1 MTDPETNPDE
11 HSAHAHDHAGDEGPV
26 DPVAHWE
33 EVYGRRSGASVWSG
47 DANAS
52 MVDAVSRLGRP
63 AHGPGVALDLGA
75 GEGGDAIWLARNGWR
90 VVGVELS
97 PTAADRAEAAA
108 IEAGVAA
115 QVHVVRADLATWDP
129 SEAPELADGVDLVT
143 ASFLHSRID
152 FPRVRVLRRAA
163 AAIRPGGHL
172 VIVSHAGPPPWA
184 DGGHAH
190 EHLPLPPQELAELD
204 MPDADWTVIACR
216 TVERAATGP
225 DGESA
230 LLTDGQI
237 VLRRR

>member
-1 MTDPETNPDE
+1 MTDPEANPDA
-11 HSAHAHDHAGDEGPV
+11 HPTHAHTRDGSEGPI

-33 EVYGRRSGASVWSG
+33 EVYGRRSGVPVWSG

-63 AHGPGVALDLGA
+63 TRDACVALDLGA
-75 GEGGDAIWLARNGWR
+75 GEGGDAIWLAGQGWH

-97 PTAADRAEAAA
+97 PTAAERAEAAA

-115 QVHVVRADLATWDP
+115 QVHVIRADLATWDP
-129 SEAPELADGVDLVT
+129 TRTPELADGVDLVT

-163 AAIRPGGHL
+163 AAIHRGGHL
-172 VIVSHAGPPPWA
+172 VIVSHAGPPPWG
-184 DGGHAH
+184 DDGHAH

-204 MPDADWTVIACR
+204 LPEADWTVVACR